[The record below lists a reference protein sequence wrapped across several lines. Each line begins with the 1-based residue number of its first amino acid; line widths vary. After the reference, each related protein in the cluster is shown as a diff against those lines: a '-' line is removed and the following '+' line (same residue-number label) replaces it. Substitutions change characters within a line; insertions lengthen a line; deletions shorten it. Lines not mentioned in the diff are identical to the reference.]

1 MHTWIL
7 SPLWPRI
14 HFTDLSPLL
23 SCSSGEGVLWFSNLR
38 TVRLSADPQRCFES
52 YHGKLISM
60 VQGGC
65 WEEVPHGTTPSP
77 SLWREGELACQGKA
91 RLPSGQCAA
100 DRFSSWD
107 RRVLKEASY
116 SGGGARTATVMVC
129 LFADA
134 LFISRCSNLDLVYIL
149 SPPTWLPDCNLVLSK
164 RNNFKAKQGTTERSA
179 LPLKKK
185 KKKSAWRALIL
196 GEKSTAAER
205 TEPRNQTRTVACLFW
220 NGPFMPFS
228 QISLSGGWGEGMK
241 CKIKNSTCNGAM
253 VGWLELAGVSLSP
266 EEI

>member
-149 SPPTWLPDCNLVLSK
+149 SPPTWFPDCSLVLSK

-185 KKKSAWRALIL
+185 KKKKCLESPYLRGKIHSSWENRAT
-196 GEKSTAAER
+196 KSDANCGMFVLKWPIHAFL
-205 TEPRNQTRTVACLFW
+205 PNLLKWGV
-220 NGPFMPFS
+220 
-228 QISLSGGWGEGMK
+228 GWGDEVQDQK
-241 CKIKNSTCNGAM
+241 
-253 VGWLELAGVSLSP
+253 LHL
-266 EEI
+266 